1 MSKILLAFC
10 LALAAGLLA
19 LTDAP
24 PVSAQDCERV
34 ISGNN
39 QSPCKLTDFFDEQEP
54 PRFIIER
61 LIDARGDYYCKPA
74 FVFTTTTPSTEDIVG
89 DTGGLGS
96 ESNPAQ
102 VHISKSRE
110 SLRIDSR
117 DYRKPG
123 LAYSD
128 AHYLTSQ
135 SDFQVA
141 PNEIRIRWGR
151 PLGLKHP
158 VPIGPRGDEKEGQDL
173 ADYYLLANV
182 YMHGGYWLRSDIFP
196 APSELNDYRLLMNQ
210 CLAGIAQQLEHKAA
224 LETARQQAE
233 VDRVA
238 AENAVQEAENQAE
251 IGAIELQS
259 AQDALSAQEALNAAL
274 LAETILAI
282 KREDAIRAAWQQVML
297 VRMAGLEQRTALWNG
312 AVERWAEEDLQF
324 STAMQARIQ
333 EVERLQALTAALEQS
348 MADQRQLLVAQLED
362 LEQAEREA
370 QENRTPE
377 TEPASSSETGG

>member
-1 MSKILLAFC
+1 MSKVLLAFC
-10 LALAAGLLA
+10 LALAAGSLA

-24 PVSAQDCERV
+24 PVRAQDCERA
-34 ISGNN
+34 ISGNT
-39 QSPCKLTDFFDEQEP
+39 QSPCKLSHFFDEQEP

-61 LIDARGDYYCKPA
+61 LIDDRGDYYCKPA

-158 VPIGPRGDEKEGQDL
+158 VPIGPRGTKRKVKTWQTITSLQMSICTAVIGSDPTSSPPP
-173 ADYYLLANV
+173 AN
-182 YMHGGYWLRSDIFP
+182 LTT
-196 APSELNDYRLLMNQ
+196 
-210 CLAGIAQQLEHKAA
+210 
-224 LETARQQAE
+224 TAY
-233 VDRVA
+233 
-238 AENAVQEAENQAE
+238 
-251 IGAIELQS
+251 
-259 AQDALSAQEALNAAL
+259 
-274 LAETILAI
+274 
-282 KREDAIRAAWQQVML
+282 
-297 VRMAGLEQRTALWNG
+297 
-312 AVERWAEEDLQF
+312 
-324 STAMQARIQ
+324 
-333 EVERLQALTAALEQS
+333 
-348 MADQRQLLVAQLED
+348 
-362 LEQAEREA
+362 
-370 QENRTPE
+370 
-377 TEPASSSETGG
+377 

>member
-1 MSKILLAFC
+1 MSKVLLAFC
-10 LALAAGLLA
+10 LALAAGSLA

-24 PVSAQDCERV
+24 PVRAQDCERA
-34 ISGNN
+34 ISGNT
-39 QSPCKLTDFFDEQEP
+39 QSPCKLSHFFDEQEP

-61 LIDARGDYYCKPA
+61 LIDDRGDYYCKPA

-297 VRMAGLEQRTALWNG
+297 VKMAGLEERTALWNG

>member
-61 LIDARGDYYCKPA
+61 LIDAQGDYYCKPA
-74 FVFTTTTPSTEDIVG
+74 FVFITTTQSTKDV
-89 DTGGLGS
+89 LGNPGTWNPARIQAS
-96 ESNPAQ
+96 ESRD
-102 VHISKSRE
+102 K
-110 SLRIDSR
+110 LRPNSFSYDNLNGTRSF
-117 DYRKPG
+117 D
-123 LAYSD
+123 
-128 AHYLTSQ
+128 T
-135 SDFQVA
+135 DFHLG
-141 PNEIRIRWGR
+141 PNEIRIRWGL
-151 PLGLKHP
+151 PLGLKDP
-158 VPIGPRGDEKEGQDL
+158 VSMGPKGNETEGQDL
-173 ADYYLLANV
+173 ADYYIRANI
-182 YMHGGYWLRSDIFP
+182 YMHGGYWLQSHVFP
-196 APSELNDYRLLMNQ
+196 APGELNDYRLLMNQ
-210 CLAGIAQQLEHKAA
+210 CLSGIAQQLEHEAA

-233 VDRVA
+233 ADRVA
-238 AENAVQEAENQAE
+238 AENAIQQAENQAE

-259 AQDALSAQEALNAAL
+259 AQNALSAQEALNAAL

-297 VRMAGLEQRTALWNG
+297 VRMAGLEERTALWNE

-324 STAMQARIQ
+324 STAMQARIE
-333 EVERLQALTAALEQS
+333 EVERLQALNAALEKS

-377 TEPASSSETGG
+377 TEPPSSSETGG